1 MHEPTRRNCTQ
12 CTCKRHVKARDRST
26 RNVLVQTG
34 KTIRLPSGP
43 TRDRCSMDF
52 RADPALSRGLRVGPA
67 APALVRAPY
76 SPLCLRSRLTPT
88 RLVMLSAGIIT
99 SEPSAAL
106 ALRERRFPTVLS
118 CPHFELPVCTLPFA
132 LSRSAARKRSICVA
146 CCAAGFSSPVR
157 CATGRR
163 RSSHSLVLSQEVVRC
178 RLLRG
183 YASRLLRR
191 RLEDLVVLR
200 EVLVKLED
208 GRHVAA
214 TVAIV
219 GRGPDGDQR
228 V

>member
-118 CPHFELPVCTLPFA
+118 CPHFELPVCTYLL
-132 LSRSAARKRSICVA
+132 LSRVPQRESVRSAWLVA
-146 CCAAGFSSPVR
+146 QQDFSSPVR

>member
-1 MHEPTRRNCTQ
+1 MLDGLPRRSGSL
-12 CTCKRHVKARDRST
+12 AR
-26 RNVLVQTG
+26 VAG
-34 KTIRLPSGP
+34 WSGRP
-43 TRDRCSMDF
+43 GPRP
-52 RADPALSRGLRVGPA
+52 RALLSALPALSPHSDQARH
-67 APALVRAPY
+67 ALSRHNNVRTVRRSCPSRATISHRPIV
-76 SPLCLRSRLTPT
+76 SPLRTPCLY
-88 RLVMLSAGIIT
+88 V
-99 SEPSAAL
+99 
-106 ALRERRFPTVLS
+106 
-118 CPHFELPVCTLPFA
+118 PFA